1 MNDNHNISPV
11 TKRSAFVALL
21 AILLLLSGCASVP
34 MADLEQDA
42 KLKKFSIEPD
52 KAALYV
58 YRNEN
63 FGGAVKMTVLLDGRL
78 LGDTA
83 SKTYL
88 YTEITPGKHQLVSKA
103 ENDSILDF
111 TAVTGKIYYVW
122 QEVKMGFFFARSQL
136 QSVDEKT
143 GQAGV
148 IESKL
153 AVPAKQ

>member
-1 MNDNHNISPV
+1 MNNSHSISFFAGK
-11 TKRSAFVALL
+11 TALATL
-21 AILLLLSGCASVP
+21 AAILFLLNGCASVP

-42 KLKKFSIEPD
+42 KLKSFTVKPD

-63 FGGAVKMTVLLDGRL
+63 FGGAVKMTVLLDGKL

-88 YTEITPGKHQLVSKA
+88 YTEIAPGNHQLISKA
-103 ENDSILDF
+103 ENDSVLDF
-111 TAVTGKIYYVW
+111 AAVAGKIYYVW

-148 IESKL
+148 LESKL
-153 AVPAKQ
+153 AAPVK